1 MIINFSLVMNVQDTN
16 AVSFQ
21 IGKKGISSGLVSDVK
36 RELSKNKLVKI
47 KFLKNVLGESSRA
60 QLSSLFLS
68 NLSGL
73 SFEHKIVGNVLFIKR
88 LKK

>member
-1 MIINFSLVMNVQDTN
+1 MNVQDTN
-16 AVSFQ
+16 SISFQ

-47 KFLKNVLGESSRA
+47 KFLKNVLGNSSRGE
-60 QLSSLFLS
+60 LSDLFLS

-73 SFEHKIVGNVLFIKR
+73 SFEHKVVGNVLFIKR